1 MKIVNFFEKKR
12 RIYNRKLFRT
22 YISIILQ
29 NISIDSVTIIY
40 KQKKFH
46 DIFIIDFFNSVI
58 FYYKIIRMNQE
69 IKFVCSIV

>member
-46 DIFIIDFFNSVI
+46 DIFMIYFFNSVI

-69 IKFVCSIV
+69 IKFVCGIV